1 MEGPPGGAAP
11 LAFGIA
17 TPQPPTALIYIGLP
31 VHDER
36 HTVGVLMWRIR
47 KVMVEEGVDFRMVVV
62 DDASTD
68 GTSEV
73 LEPYR
78 RILPLTVLSHEERRG
93 YAASLERIVRHV
105 LEESDYHKRDA
116 LVTMQ
121 ADFTHDPGAIS
132 EMLPRFQSG
141 ADLVLGTPVQRRK
154 PEPLRVR
161 LGRKAASSL
170 ARSLPLPESVD
181 DPLGGYR
188 LYRIFLLYRAVQNL
202 PSPDARLLRY
212 DGWAAN
218 VELLTAVAP
227 HVRQADQVEYV
238 LDYSRRYR
246 GSRFRLLSELWNLFR
261 AGRDDRLRRRPP
273 ELGVQ
278 GGSA

>member
-1 MEGPPGGAAP
+1 M
-11 LAFGIA
+11 
-17 TPQPPTALIYIGLP
+17 IYIGLP

-47 KVMVEEGVDFRMVVV
+47 KVMVEEGLDFRMVVV

-68 GTSEV
+68 GTSDV

-78 RILPLTVLSHEERRG
+78 RILPLTVLTHEERKG

-105 LEESDYHKRDA
+105 LDASEYHKRDA
-116 LVTMQ
+116 LVTLQ

-132 EMLPRFQSG
+132 EMIRRFQSG
-141 ADLVLGTPVQRRK
+141 ADLVLGTARQRER
-154 PEPLRVR
+154 PPPLRVR
-161 LGRKAASSL
+161 LGRKAAAAL
-170 ARSLPLPESVD
+170 ARSLPVPEGVE
-181 DPLGGYR
+181 DPLGGFR
-188 LYRIFLLYRAVQNL
+188 LYRLFLLYRALGDL
-202 PSPDARLLRY
+202 PTGDAPLLHY

-218 VELLTAVAP
+218 LELLMAVAP
-227 HVRQADQVEYV
+227 HVRQAEQVTYD
-238 LDYSRRYR
+238 LSYRRRYR
-246 GSRFRLLSELWNLFR
+246 GSRFRLLSELWDLVR
-261 AGRDDRLRRRPP
+261 ARRDARLRRESR

>member
-1 MEGPPGGAAP
+1 M
-11 LAFGIA
+11 
-17 TPQPPTALIYIGLP
+17 IYIGLP

-47 KVMVEEGVDFRMVVV
+47 KAMVEEGMDFRMVVV

-68 GTSEV
+68 GTSEI

-78 RILPLTVLSHEERRG
+78 RILPLTVVTHEERQG
-93 YAASLERIVRHV
+93 YAASLEQIVRHA
-105 LEESDYHKRDA
+105 LEDSDYHKRDA
-116 LVTMQ
+116 LITLQ

-132 EMLPRFQSG
+132 EMLRCFQSG
-141 ADLVLGTPVQRRK
+141 ADLVLGTPVRSET

-161 LGRKAASSL
+161 LGRKAASTL
-170 ARSLPLPESVD
+170 ARSLPVPDGVE

-188 LYRIFLLYRAVQNL
+188 LYRHFLLYRALQEL
-202 PSPDARLLRY
+202 PSPDAPLLCY

-218 VELLTAVAP
+218 VELLMAVAP
-227 HVRQADQVEYV
+227 HVRQVEQVEYD

-246 GSRFRLLSELWNLFR
+246 ESRFRLLSELWSLFR
-261 AGRDDRLRRRPP
+261 AGRDRRLRRNPR